1 MSIELIRRNIE
12 QVSSATDMTNVCLVA
27 VTKTQSAQTVRDA
40 YEAGIK
46 AMGEN
51 RVQEASEKA
60 SLLEDIAIE
69 WHLIGHLQTN
79 KVKQAVMLFSLI
91 HSVDSIHLAEE
102 IDKRA
107 HMMGKVQNV
116 LLQVNVSGESTKNGI
131 DVANLPF
138 LIHSVMDASNLNLCG
153 LMTIAPFAVNPE
165 QARPV
170 FRETRRLFD
179 NIKSGHNVGK
189 DFQWLSMG
197 MSLDYTVAVEEGAN
211 MIRLGTALFGARI
224 Y

>member
-12 QVSSATDMTNVCLVA
+12 HISSIANLNNIRLVA
-27 VTKTQSAQTVRDA
+27 VTKTQNVQTVRDA
-40 YEAGIK
+40 FTAGIK
-46 AMGEN
+46 IMGEN

-60 SLLEDIAIE
+60 NQLENLAVE

-79 KVKQAVMLFSLI
+79 KVKQAVSLFSLI

-107 HMMGKVQNV
+107 HIMGKVQNI
-116 LLQVNVSGESTKNGI
+116 LLQVNVSKEATKNGI
-131 DVANLPF
+131 DIADLPS
-138 LIHSVMDASNLNLCG
+138 LVRVVNEASHLNLCG
-153 LMTIAPFAVNPE
+153 LMTIAPLVADPE

-179 NIKSGHNVGK
+179 IIKTEHNLGK

-197 MSLDYTVAVEEGAN
+197 MSMDYTVAVEEGAN

-224 Y
+224 